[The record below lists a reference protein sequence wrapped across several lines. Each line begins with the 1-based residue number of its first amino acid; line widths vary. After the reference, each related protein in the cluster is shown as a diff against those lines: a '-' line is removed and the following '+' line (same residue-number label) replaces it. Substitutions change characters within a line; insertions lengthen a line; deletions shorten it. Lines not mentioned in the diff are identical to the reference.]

1 MTLAAT
7 VLEQVSLAAL
17 PVLGLSL
24 LATAFRVMRGPT
36 LADRVL
42 ALDMMTA
49 IGIGF
54 MAVFA
59 ISTGYSLYV
68 DIAVALALVGFLAT
82 VAFSRFIITRP
93 LKKPPPAAGARPRPP
108 RPGDRRIRR

>member
-1 MTLAAT
+1 MNGTETFLTLAAN
-7 VLEQVSLAAL
+7 LSLA
-17 PVLGLSL
+17 GLSIAL
-24 LATAFRVMRGPT
+24 VLTVYRVIAGPS

-59 ISTGYSLYV
+59 ISTGFSLYV

>member
-1 MTLAAT
+1 MSLVQTALAYSAGI
-7 VLEQVSLAAL
+7 SLA
-17 PVLGLSL
+17 GLSIAL
-24 LATAFRVMRGPT
+24 VLTVYRVIAGPS

-68 DIAVALALVGFLAT
+68 DIAVALSLVGFLAT

-93 LKKPPPAAGARPRPP
+93 LKRPPPAAGARPRPP